1 MVENAVHVLTSQ
13 QVARSSL
20 LRSQATPSQ
29 YADAGSGKLTTAKP
43 VNKPAS
49 QVNSEHAKTL
59 AVTLHW
65 ANEVASTAAVFFW
78 SGQAVHA
85 PIVPADALYEW
96 TGHGSHGVVALLS

>member
-1 MVENAVHVLTSQ
+1 MPTPSTVVAKMSATVKPVGVLENVVENAVHDAISQ

-20 LRSQATPSQ
+20 LRSQVDPAQ

-49 QVNSEHAKTL
+49 QANLEHAKTL

-65 ANEVASTAAVFFW
+65 ADEV
-78 SGQAVHA
+78 A
-85 PIVPADALYEW
+85 PIVAVLF
-96 TGHGSHGVVALLS
+96 